1 MDSTEGIGSTAS
13 YGYIKAVTL
22 RNFMCHEE
30 LSLTFTDKLNFVIG
44 RNGSGKSAVLCAIIL
59 GLGGKACFANR
70 AHLAADY
77 IRYGHNSADI
87 VVTLCNEGPCAYL
100 PEKYGKEIIVHRR
113 LHRSYSSRYELKS
126 ADGRL
131 VSTKAADVNAILRH
145 FNIQVQNPACILT
158 QDHSRNFLHALNS
171 RSLYQFYM
179 ESTQLAGIKLD
190 LVGSHESTEEAR
202 KTMEYKR
209 QASILLSN
217 CFIRHLYPFLQGM
230 EMSKTLVSQM
240 EEKLK
245 QLELK
250 QEAEM
255 MLGKV
260 EKELRWALVEHHEL
274 EVKHATDAIN
284 DKQQE
289 VSARAA
295 NFKAKKASL
304 KQLGI
309 EAAGYRNEV
318 NACEQMVR
326 GYEVDIEKCNMEAEG
341 KRSEIAQKKAVL
353 ASLKTEAVRVSE
365 QIERYEE
372 KMKDVQGRNHS
383 ADGGDKHTPKQRR
396 DYDALQLDVKALMQ
410 AIHVADRDILQMTNS
425 VSNLERSLQE
435 KRNLIHYLTCLPE
448 QGRSNTSFR
457 RGDLG
462 GSGFKLK
469 GEPFPQVSGMIK
481 YSRSNHWVKT
491 GQLTAKFPSLGVCL
505 FFDMPKR
512 SSSGSSDLG
521 TELGRVHELIRANN
535 LKVSSLRSS
544 ADDRLARFGV
554 KERNLAVMVHGK
566 HKKLFSKEPR
576 GPIGSLITVLDSQ
589 WNRAVECCLG
599 SLLNSYVCDNFK
611 DANILR
617 GLASN
622 IGIAPESLDIIVV
635 EFGNEQ
641 PYRLPDSLRNS
652 SYCTVLSVVKCDDAV
667 VQNVLIDKRGIEK
680 TALFADESTMVKV
693 MRNSRVFALAFS
705 ADGDQCITRPCFR
718 KYRPP
723 LRRAYLLTSSNED
736 AIKQLND
743 ECKELAA
750 NKETVQKEIDSL
762 NNRMAELRDELSARK
777 TDMEELRKS
786 LGVKQARINAMR
798 TAQAESSDFERD
810 LSLFERQVGELK
822 KKLASVKAQ
831 QTEQETQIAH
841 AEGQMNQLRSAF
853 EQMEQNRLQTVKRQK
868 EAAEKLSMAEFSL
881 HLAAEELE
889 ALTKEIKDAKVEL
902 ERLESE
908 RKACG
913 RRLKNAMTEA
923 QETSPV
929 RVSVQRP
936 IEEVKRHLEQL
947 QLAVGVPVESEYTME
962 ELVVELDI
970 SRAKLSSIT
979 GEYKEACSTL
989 EDLSRQLENRDQF
1002 FLSLRRKVDT
1012 SMEDIFKSYITLRYK
1027 DSGLIIDH
1035 EKQLLE
1041 IYIVS
1046 TGGERSF
1053 ATICLLLSLW
1063 EITDLPFRC
1072 LDEFDVF
1079 MDMVNRDT
1087 AINMLID
1094 YAGQPK
1100 NLHRQFIFFSPLHVS
1115 DSMRT
1120 STVSLIRIAAEEAEA
1135 EE

>member
-255 MLGKV
+255 MLDKV

-435 KRNLIHYLTCLPE
+435 KR
-448 QGRSNTSFR
+448 
-457 RGDLG
+457 
-462 GSGFKLK
+462 
-469 GEPFPQVSGMIK
+469 
-481 YSRSNHWVKT
+481 
-491 GQLTAKFPSLGVCL
+491 
-505 FFDMPKR
+505 
-512 SSSGSSDLG
+512 

-1041 IYIVS
+1041 IYINGSSQGTTS
-1046 TGGERSF
+1046 TQFKSLRSFSGGERSF

-1100 NLHRQFIFFSPLHVS
+1100 NLHRQFIFFSPLHV
-1115 DSMRT
+1115 RYAGEK
-1120 STVSLIRIAAEEAEA
+1120 TVNIFRILTLVIPCELAL
-1135 EE
+1135 